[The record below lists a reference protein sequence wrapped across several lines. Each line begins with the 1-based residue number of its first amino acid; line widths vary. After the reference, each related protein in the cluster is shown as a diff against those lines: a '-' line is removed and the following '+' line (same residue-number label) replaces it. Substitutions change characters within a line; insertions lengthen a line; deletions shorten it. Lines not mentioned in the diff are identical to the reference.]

1 MGVARGLWARGRMT
15 CGCKDL
21 VEVTL
26 LVEVEVV
33 VVVVFVVVAGGRG

>member
-1 MGVARGLWARGRMT
+1 MT

-21 VEVTL
+21 VTL